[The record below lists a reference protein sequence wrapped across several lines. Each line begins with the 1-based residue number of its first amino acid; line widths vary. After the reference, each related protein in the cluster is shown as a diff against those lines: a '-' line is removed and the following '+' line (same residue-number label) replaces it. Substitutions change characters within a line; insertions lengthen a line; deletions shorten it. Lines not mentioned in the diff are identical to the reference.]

1 MKLLTSGIALV
12 LAVFSIPGWA
22 DTCLFLLEEE
32 GEEGGLQWVA
42 ERAVRRF
49 YTADLSLIVRQ
60 IASLGPIEL
69 NSPFRLSGKAMEN
82 GKTLEIHLDGI
93 GPRAEEALPP
103 ASVKDQK
110 AIRAGMSIFR
120 GHVVPNPRMYK
131 AVVAVLL
138 GVKARLKINP
148 SIEKVIFYAVDVLN
162 WSLRYTL
169 MEKMGMEI
177 VGYRTIGGDS
187 AVTLQRE
194 VLLKQLR

>member
-1 MKLLTSGIALV
+1 
-12 LAVFSIPGWA
+12 
-22 DTCLFLLEEE
+22 
-32 GEEGGLQWVA
+32 
-42 ERAVRRF
+42 
-49 YTADLSLIVRQ
+49 
-60 IASLGPIEL
+60 
-69 NSPFRLSGKAMEN
+69 
-82 GKTLEIHLDGI
+82 
-93 GPRAEEALPP
+93 
-103 ASVKDQK
+103 
-110 AIRAGMSIFR
+110 
-120 GHVVPNPRMYK
+120 MYK